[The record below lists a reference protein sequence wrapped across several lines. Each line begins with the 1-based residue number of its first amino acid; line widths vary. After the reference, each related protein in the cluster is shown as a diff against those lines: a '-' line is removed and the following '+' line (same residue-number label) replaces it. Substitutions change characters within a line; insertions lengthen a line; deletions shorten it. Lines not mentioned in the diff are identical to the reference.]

1 MLDSFWNSLELEDI
15 SDLNYTAY
23 EPYTSEDQKEN
34 VIEKLDW
41 VILKLYKIR
50 DQRKYDYDTVVGLKN
65 RIKFNGCSLTKKGIE
80 FLNLITSDLRDDE
93 F

>member
-1 MLDSFWNSLELEDI
+1 MLESFWNSLELEDI
-15 SDLNYTAY
+15 SDLNYTVY
-23 EPYTSEDQKEN
+23 EPYTSEEQKEN

-65 RIKFNGCSLTKKGIE
+65 RIRFNGCSLTKKGIE
-80 FLNLITSDLRDDE
+80 FLNLITSDLRDDS